1 MLLEDIFRILM
12 QNFVIVLVVLFGLS
26 RLFQRT
32 ISSQEDKKTI
42 EPAPLPPVSKP
53 FYHELNEKVESK
65 HEKSVNTQDKQQ
77 LAVEKREK
85 IFHVEAAEREKR
97 PAHMVF
103 RERERNF
110 SEKQKHT
117 FRLSN
122 DELKNAIIWSEI
134 LGPPRAYKKH
144 TMRH

>member
-1 MLLEDIFRILM
+1 MFLEDLIRFIL
-12 QNFVIVLVVLFGLS
+12 QNFIIVLVVLIGLS

-77 LAVEKREK
+77 IAVEKREK
-85 IFHVEAAEREKR
+85 IFHVEAAEKEKQ

-103 RERERNF
+103 AERERNF
-110 SEKQKHT
+110 SEKQKPT

-122 DELKNAIIWSEI
+122 DDLKKAVIWSEI

-144 TMRH
+144 SIRQ

>member
-53 FYHELNEKVESK
+53 FYHEFNEKVESK
-65 HEKSVNTQDKQQ
+65 HEKSVNTQEIQQ
-77 LAVEKREK
+77 IAVEKR
-85 IFHVEAAEREKR
+85 HVEAAEKEKQS
-97 PAHMVF
+97 AHMVF

-110 SEKQKHT
+110 SEKQKPT
-117 FRLSN
+117 FCLSN
-122 DELKNAIIWSEI
+122 DDLKKAVIWSEI